1 MALINVKKADG
12 QVEAFSAE
20 KLRTSLRSA
29 GAKPSSVEAVVK
41 EIESSFKGRTAS
53 TSQIYKKAFSAL
65 RKVEI
70 PATAARYSLKRAVL
84 DLGPSGFPFEYFLTE
99 IFKTKGYKTETGT
112 ILVGGCGI
120 HEVDVV
126 AVNDREV
133 IAVEAKFHNKL
144 GFKTDMKVLLYVA
157 ARFVDLE
164 KSNFDKRKK
173 TGMTGRGMIITNT
186 DFTSNALSYA
196 QCVGVEVISWSYP
209 RKGNLHDMI
218 EEAGLHP
225 LTCLTTISDAHKK
238 ALLERG
244 TVLCKMIQNDVEQLS
259 KVGMTQNK
267 ISAVLE
273 EAALVCRPERFKQE

>member
-12 QVEAFSAE
+12 QVEAFSE
-20 KLRTSLRSA
+20 KKLRKSLKSA
-29 GAKPSSVEAVVK
+29 GAKPASIEAVVT
-41 EIESSFKGRTAS
+41 EIDRSFKGRTAS
-53 TSQIYKKAFSAL
+53 TSQIYKKAFFAL

-112 ILVGGCGI
+112 ILTGGCGT

-126 AVNDREV
+126 AINDKEV

-157 ARFVDLE
+157 ARFEDL
-164 KSNFDKRKK
+164 KKNNFDHIQKP
-173 TGMTGRGMIITNT
+173 GMTGKGMIITNT
-186 DFTSNALSYA
+186 DFTLNAISYA
-196 QCVGVEVISWSYP
+196 ECSGVEAVSWAYP

-244 TVLCKMIQNDVEQLS
+244 TVLCKMIQNDSEQLS
-259 KVGMTQNK
+259 KIG
-267 ISAVLE
+267 ISKSRIPLVLE
-273 EAALVCRPERFKQE
+273 EAALVCRPERFK